1 MCGICGV
8 VNFDGSPV
16 DPRML
21 RRMTDAIAHRG
32 PDGEGWYR
40 DRGVGL
46 GHRRLAILDLSPAG
60 HQPMIT
66 PDGRFAL
73 TYNGEIYNFR
83 KIRLELEQ
91 LGHKFVSNTDSEVVL
106 EAWGEWGSDA
116 VLRFNGMF
124 AFAIWD
130 CLEQELTLVRDRYG
144 IKPLYYAN
152 LSDVVLFGSEQ
163 RALLQHPA
171 VGKRLDKYALVEYL
185 TFQNILS
192 DRTFNSDIRILPAG
206 HMLRV
211 RKGNSEP
218 KLVRYWDFQFE
229 ESSNASSSRD
239 LEDELE
245 SLIRQAVSRQLR
257 SDVEVGSYLSGGLDS
272 GTLTTLAVA
281 KNPALRTFTC
291 GFDTA
296 GSTEAEAHF
305 DERVAARALAAQLGT
320 THSEIEIGQ
329 AELATSI
336 DLVVDQLE
344 EPRVGQS
351 YPNYLVAALASK
363 SVKVV
368 LSGAGG
374 DELFGGYPW
383 RYLPA
388 LDNPKEQGFR
398 DQYFDYWNRLVPLT
412 KMPQVLAPIWSEVK
426 DYHPREV
433 FDSVMNQHHG
443 NDSGSTKFLNDSLY
457 FEAKTFLHGLFV
469 VEDKLS
475 MAHGLE
481 TRLPFLDDDLV
492 AFAMRCPVALKIGP
506 VVKPFEKALMTS
518 RVNSGGIETSR
529 SGKLILRK
537 CLGRLVGDSAAN
549 MSKQGFAAPD
559 TNWLLGI
566 VEERL
571 LRGLSS
577 KSRLQQVLDLSVA
590 QSLMAE
596 VGSARFG
603 ERRMG
608 WSLLTIDS
616 ALRRFDV

>member
-1 MCGICGV
+1 M
-8 VNFDGSPV
+8 VNFDESPV

-106 EAWGEWGSDA
+106 EAWAEWGSDA

-218 KLVRYWDFQFE
+218 KLVKYWDFRFE
-229 ESSNASSSRD
+229 ESSNASSSRE

-245 SLIRQAVSRQLR
+245 SLIRQAVSRQ
-257 SDVEVGSYLSGGLDS
+257 
-272 GTLTTLAVA
+272 
-281 KNPALRTFTC
+281 
-291 GFDTA
+291 
-296 GSTEAEAHF
+296 
-305 DERVAARALAAQLGT
+305 
-320 THSEIEIGQ
+320 
-329 AELATSI
+329 
-336 DLVVDQLE
+336 
-344 EPRVGQS
+344 
-351 YPNYLVAALASK
+351 
-363 SVKVV
+363 
-368 LSGAGG
+368 
-374 DELFGGYPW
+374 
-383 RYLPA
+383 
-388 LDNPKEQGFR
+388 
-398 DQYFDYWNRLVPLT
+398 
-412 KMPQVLAPIWSEVK
+412 
-426 DYHPREV
+426 
-433 FDSVMNQHHG
+433 
-443 NDSGSTKFLNDSLY
+443 
-457 FEAKTFLHGLFV
+457 
-469 VEDKLS
+469 
-475 MAHGLE
+475 
-481 TRLPFLDDDLV
+481 
-492 AFAMRCPVALKIGP
+492 
-506 VVKPFEKALMTS
+506 
-518 RVNSGGIETSR
+518 
-529 SGKLILRK
+529 
-537 CLGRLVGDSAAN
+537 
-549 MSKQGFAAPD
+549 
-559 TNWLLGI
+559 
-566 VEERL
+566 
-571 LRGLSS
+571 
-577 KSRLQQVLDLSVA
+577 
-590 QSLMAE
+590 
-596 VGSARFG
+596 
-603 ERRMG
+603 
-608 WSLLTIDS
+608 
-616 ALRRFDV
+616 

>member
-16 DPRML
+16 DPRIL

-46 GHRRLAILDLSPAG
+46 GHRRLAIIDLSPSG

-66 PDGRFAL
+66 PDGRYAL

-106 EAWGEWGSDA
+106 YSWVQWGQDC

-144 IKPLYYAN
+144 IKPIYYAN
-152 LSDVVLFGSEQ
+152 LSDVLLFGSEQ

-192 DRTFNSDIRILPAG
+192 DRTFNLDIRILPAG

-218 KLVRYWDFQFE
+218 DLVKYWDFRFE
-229 ESSNASSSRD
+229 ESSNASSSRE

-245 SLIRQAVSRQLR
+245 SLIRQSVSRQLR

-272 GTLTTLAVA
+272 GTLATLAVE
-281 KNPALRTFTC
+281 KNPALKTFTC

-296 GSTEAEAHF
+296 DISDTEAHY
-305 DERVAARALAAQLGT
+305 DERVAARTLAAQLGT
-320 THSEIEIGQ
+320 THTEIVVGQ
-329 AELATSI
+329 DDLEATMNVVAE
-336 DLVVDQLE
+336 QLE

-374 DELFGGYPW
+374 DELFAGYPW
-383 RYLPA
+383 RYSA
-388 LDNPKEQGFR
+388 AVENVTQRAFR
-398 DQYFDYWNRLVPLT
+398 DNYFDYWNRLIPRSEMSRVLT
-412 KMPQVLAPIWSEVK
+412 PIWSEVK
-426 DYHPREV
+426 DYDPRDV
-433 FDSVMNQHHG
+433 FDSVINQHRGASHG
-443 NDSGSTKFLNDSLY
+443 QNRFLNDCLY

-475 MAHGLE
+475 MAHSME
-481 TRLPFLDDDLV
+481 TRLPFLDDEV
-492 AFAMRCPVALKIGP
+492 VEFAMRCPITLKINKTDTQNDEKSNNSEVP
-506 VVKPFEKALMTS
+506 TSKPEAL
-518 RVNSGGIETSR
+518 RD
-529 SGKLILRK
+529 GKLILRK
-537 CLGRLVGDSAAN
+537 VLHRIAGNSVASRP
-549 MSKQGFAAPD
+549 KQGFSAPD
-559 TNWLLGI
+559 TIWISN
-566 VEERL
+566 VARERL
-571 LRGLSS
+571 LPLQGYPTFEAIFDDQWIRDVLYNRYPSSKNQRLLLWSLSS
-577 KSRLQQVLDLSVA
+577 VQTTLNQFDL
-590 QSLMAE
+590 
-596 VGSARFG
+596 
-603 ERRMG
+603 
-608 WSLLTIDS
+608 
-616 ALRRFDV
+616 

>member
-106 EAWGEWGSDA
+106 EAWAEWGSDA

-218 KLVRYWDFQFE
+218 KLVKYWDFQFQ

-281 KNPALRTFTC
+281 ENPALRTFTC

-296 GSTEAEAHF
+296 NISDTEAHY
-305 DERVAARALAAQLGT
+305 DERIAARTLADQLGT
-320 THSEIEIGQ
+320 THSEIVVGQ
-329 AELATSI
+329 VDLEATMN
-336 DLVVDQLE
+336 VVAVQLE

-351 YPNYLVAALASK
+351 YPNYLIAALASK

-374 DELFGGYPW
+374 DELFAGYPW
-383 RYLPA
+383 RYSAAAENVTPQA
-388 LDNPKEQGFR
+388 FR
-398 DQYFDYWNRLVPLT
+398 DHYFDYWNRLIPRSE
-412 KMPQVLAPIWSEVK
+412 MSRVLAPIWNEVK
-426 DYHPREV
+426 DYDPRDV
-433 FDSVMNQHHG
+433 FDSVINQHCGASHG
-443 NDSGSTKFLNDSLY
+443 QNGFLNDCLY

-475 MAHGLE
+475 MAHSME
-481 TRLPFLDDDLV
+481 TRLPFLDDEV
-492 AFAMRCPVALKIGP
+492 VEFAMRCPVTLKINKTDTQRDGKSNNSEVP
-506 VVKPFEKALMTS
+506 TSKPEAFQD
-518 RVNSGGIETSR
+518 
-529 SGKLILRK
+529 GKLILRK
-537 CLGRLVGDSAAN
+537 VLRRIAGNSVASRP
-549 MSKQGFAAPD
+549 KQGFSAPD
-559 TNWLLGI
+559 TIWISN
-566 VEERL
+566 VTRERL
-571 LRGLSS
+571 LPLHGYPTFEAIFDDQWIRDISYQQHPSSKNQRLLLWSLSS
-577 KSRLQQVLDLSVA
+577 VQTALNQFDL
-590 QSLMAE
+590 
-596 VGSARFG
+596 
-603 ERRMG
+603 
-608 WSLLTIDS
+608 
-616 ALRRFDV
+616 